1 MSTVSTLCPL
11 CPGAAKIVRRYASH
25 CTNLQTTA
33 HPSDAVVSVRQVAFA
48 GELSIRHKTVR
59 QNSCKWHAQGRRGA
73 LCDAMGYCTCIT
85 SGNCDAR
92 SRALRSNT
100 LWTLHAGH
108 ASARTAPSIAVHACA
123 TARARD
129 PDAQPSQA
137 SSHSVALRNFDL
149 LRTPACA
156 PLRAY
161 ASERIMNKTKK
172 HRRLSWVVQRR
183 HHSLVPDDDTVQGT
197 ALCIDRGVLAVL
209 H

>member
-1 MSTVSTLCPL
+1 M
-11 CPGAAKIVRRYASH
+11 
-25 CTNLQTTA
+25 
-33 HPSDAVVSVRQVAFA
+33 VSVRQVAFA

-73 LCDAMGYCTCIT
+73 LCDAMAYCTCIT

-92 SRALRSNT
+92 SRALRSIT
-100 LWTLHAGH
+100 LWTPHAGH

-137 SSHSVALRNFDL
+137 SSHSAALRNFDL
-149 LRTPACA
+149 LRAQACA
-156 PLRAY
+156 PLSVD

-172 HRRLSWVVQRR
+172 HLRLSWVVRGLLT
-183 HHSLVPDDDTVQGT
+183 SLKSVV
-197 ALCIDRGVLAVL
+197 GVAPLI
-209 H
+209 